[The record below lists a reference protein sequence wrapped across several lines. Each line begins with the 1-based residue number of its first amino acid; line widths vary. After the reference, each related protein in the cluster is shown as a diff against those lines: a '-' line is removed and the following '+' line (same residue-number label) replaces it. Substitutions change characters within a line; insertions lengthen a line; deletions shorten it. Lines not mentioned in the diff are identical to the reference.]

1 MDLKNSNYLFDPENW
16 AELRNKGKNKF
27 IYIPVAVIFLISGI
41 FSYIS
46 IEQTRGDV
54 IKSGLLTLGLCL
66 IIFISRLTTWFWK
79 EYKYRRYI
87 NKTTKYEK
95 ADYVI
100 MFANLI
106 RIIANLFVIFLSIK
120 FMFNF

>member
-1 MDLKNSNYLFDPENW
+1 MDLKNSNFLFDPENW
-16 AELRNKGKNKF
+16 NELRNKGKNKF
-27 IYIPVAVIFLISGI
+27 IYLPVVGTFLMSGV

-46 IEQTRGDV
+46 FEQTRGDL
-54 IKSGLLTLGLCL
+54 IKSGLLTLGWCL
-66 IIFISRLTTWFWK
+66 IIFVSRLTTWLWK

-87 NKTTKYEK
+87 NKIVQYEK

-106 RIIANLFVIFLSIK
+106 RIIANLFVMFLIIK
-120 FMFNF
+120 FIFKF